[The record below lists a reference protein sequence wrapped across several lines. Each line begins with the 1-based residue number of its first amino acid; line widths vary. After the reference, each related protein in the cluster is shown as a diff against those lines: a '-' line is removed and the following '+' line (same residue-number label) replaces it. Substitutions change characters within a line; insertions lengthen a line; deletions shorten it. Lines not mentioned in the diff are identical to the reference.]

1 MGCSIGLK
9 RVKGII
15 CVKLFTIGAG
25 IQLNSFGNNMGNSYF
40 GQNWT
45 FQSAD
50 LTLKLRL
57 MN

>member
-25 IQLNSFGNNMGNSYF
+25 IQHSFGNSMGNSYF
-40 GQNWT
+40 GQNET